1 MLYSIGMITKSDLVR
16 ELGSASAL
24 AAAAGVS
31 KQAVSQWGEQV
42 PLESAIR
49 LAQTGRWSLQ
59 DLRPDKFTSGDKAA

>member
-1 MLYSIGMITKSDLVR
+1 MCNMITKSKLIR

-24 AAAAGVS
+24 AAAACVS

-49 LAQTGRWSLQ
+49 LAQTGRWTLHA
-59 DLRPDKFTSGDKAA
+59 LRPDKFTSGDKAA